1 MQGYLERFA
10 GVFEGL
16 EVWLILIIVLS
27 AVVLSH
33 LFEVIAMGDVFLY
46 KMSEVDYLDLYLL

>member
-10 GVFEGL
+10 RVFKGW

-27 AVVLSH
+27 AVVLGH